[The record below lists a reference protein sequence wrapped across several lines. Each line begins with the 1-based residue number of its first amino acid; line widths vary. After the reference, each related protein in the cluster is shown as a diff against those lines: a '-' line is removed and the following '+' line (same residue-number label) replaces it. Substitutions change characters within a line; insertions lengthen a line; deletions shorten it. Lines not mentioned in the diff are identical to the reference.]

1 MKAYDANHIRN
12 IAIAGHT
19 GKGKTSLAEA
29 MLYLAKATDRLGKI
43 ADGNTVLDFDPE
55 EKKRQCS
62 LSTAFAPLE
71 WKDCKINL
79 LDAPGKFDFEGGV
92 YEAMRAAECAL
103 IVTSAGSGFDVGA
116 EKAIKAADARGIA
129 KFFAITKVD
138 AENRDFYKTFEALKE
153 EIGAKLCPVVVPHM
167 VGGKAESYV
176 NLCSGKAFSYNNGK
190 ATAVAMPDDP
200 HFDEMKEVLMEAVA
214 SVDDDLMMKYFDGE
228 ELTKDEIINGLTKG
242 VETGEIY
249 PVYACSGTTLDGVD
263 LLLDAIV
270 YSAPAPAQAGGET
283 AKDDDGN
290 DVEVKCVLQN
300 RCRPVRGQ
308 DELCEGCFRQN
319 HRRRARL
326 CGPHRQQRAYG

>member
-1 MKAYDANHIRN
+1 MRTISE
-12 IAIAGHT
+12 I
-19 GKGKTSLAEA
+19 LP
-29 MLYLAKATDRLGKI
+29 LPATPEKVRRALPKRCSI
-43 ADGNTVLDFDPE
+43 SPRRHTVLDFDPE

-103 IVTSAGSGFDVGA
+103 IVTSAGSGMDVGA

-176 NLCSGKAFSYNNGK
+176 NLCSGKAFAYKNGK
-190 ATAVAMPDDP
+190 ATPVDMPSDP

-214 SVDDDLMMKYFDGE
+214 SAARKGADTLYLVVHGGTIMAVMSSLTGKDYFDFNAPNGAGY
-228 ELTKDEIINGLTKG
+228 IIDLETDDAGNVTASTTYDRFCGGLRAG
-242 VETGEIY
+242 
-249 PVYACSGTTLDGVD
+249 SDGW
-263 LLLDAIV
+263 
-270 YSAPAPAQAGGET
+270 
-283 AKDDDGN
+283 
-290 DVEVKCVLQN
+290 
-300 RCRPVRGQ
+300 RPPRYTPS
-308 DELCEGCFRQN
+308 DSMDR
-319 HRRRARL
+319 
-326 CGPHRQQRAYG
+326 